1 MSNFSDILLGIAI
14 GATLGILFAPDKGE
28 NTRRKLRDE
37 ALKAKDKI
45 EESASEI
52 KEQVSSTVNT
62 KKANLESQLEE
73 VMSNMSYKAEDVIS
87 TLEQKL
93 SELKA
98 KNKQLQKDGK
108 TEFATANGASIDKN
122 TNKTI

>member
-1 MSNFSDILLGIAI
+1 MSNFSDILLGTAI
-14 GATLGILFAPDKGE
+14 GAALGILFAPD
-28 NTRRKLRDE
+28 
-37 ALKAKDKI
+37 KAKDKI

-52 KEQVSSTVNT
+52 KDQVSSTVNT

-108 TEFATANGASIDKN
+108 TEFATANGGSINKN